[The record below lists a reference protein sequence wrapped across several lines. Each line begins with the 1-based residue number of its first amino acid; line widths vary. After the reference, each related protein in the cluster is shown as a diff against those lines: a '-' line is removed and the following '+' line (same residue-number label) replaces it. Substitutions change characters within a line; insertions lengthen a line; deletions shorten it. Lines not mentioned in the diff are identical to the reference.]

1 MKLIL
6 NIISIAFF
14 SCNTMQNTENTEVVL
29 QKNKWIL
36 EYTIKPD
43 NQKWIPKK
51 QGVFVI
57 TFDNQNHFSAK
68 TDCNTMGGSYTADET
83 KLNFGQI
90 MATEMWCEGSEE
102 GIFGGLLAQVESYKL
117 LKNNNLEIYLKN
129 SKGKMV
135 FKKA

>member
-6 NIISIAFF
+6 SIISFAFF
-14 SCNTMQNTENTEVVL
+14 SCNSMQNAKNQEVEL

-36 EYTIKPD
+36 EYAIKPN

-51 QGVFVI
+51 QGVFAI
-57 TFDNQNHFSAK
+57 TFDNQNRFSAK
-68 TDCNTMGGSYTADET
+68 TDCNTMGGSYTVDGT

-102 GIFGGLLAQVESYKL
+102 GIFGSLLSQVESYKL
-117 LKNNNLEIYLKN
+117 LKNNDLEIYLKD

-135 FKKA
+135 FKKT